1 MEVLEKGK
9 SISIH
14 TGEKSPIKNILVD
27 AGIVIILIWGVFTVL
42 VYFFSQPGGEMLP
55 YFIAITLL
63 LVVPLVS
70 GILIRQSRRYK
81 EIHFD
86 GERKVL
92 SLRGVWRS
100 WQVPFEEIQGFQV
113 NRYRFKK
120 DLFLY
125 RFEAI
130 HSSGKILRLVQDVPD
145 SEPLRSL
152 GEKVRE
158 LVKRPLHVYH

>member
-14 TGEKSPIKNILVD
+14 TGEKSPMKNILVD
-27 AGIVIILIWGVFTVL
+27 AGIVIILIWGVFIVL
-42 VYFFSQPGGEMLP
+42 VYFFSKAGREMFP

-70 GILIRQSRRYK
+70 GILIRQSRRYR
-81 EIHFD
+81 EILFD

-100 WQVPFEEIQGFQV
+100 WQVPFEEIRGFQV
-113 NRYRFKK
+113 NKYLFKR

-125 RFEAI
+125 RFEVLL
-130 HSSGKILRLVQDVPD
+130 SSGKILRLVQDVPD

-158 LVKRPLHVYH
+158 LAKRPLHVYH

>member
-14 TGEKSPIKNILVD
+14 TGGRSPIKNILVD

-42 VYFFSQPGGEMLP
+42 VYFFSRSGREMLP
-55 YFIAITLL
+55 YFIAISLL

-70 GILIRQSRRYK
+70 GILVRQSRRYR
-81 EIHFD
+81 EIIFD

-92 SLRGVWRS
+92 SLRGIWRS
-100 WQVPFEEIQGFQV
+100 WQVPFEEIRGFQV
-113 NRYRFKK
+113 NKYPFKR

-130 HSSGKILRLVQDVPD
+130 LSSGKILRLIQDVPD
-145 SEPLRSL
+145 SEPLHSL

>member
-14 TGEKSPIKNILVD
+14 AGEKFPIKRIIVD
-27 AGIVIILIWGVFTVL
+27 AGVILILIWGVFAIL
-42 VYFFSQPGGEMLP
+42 VYFFSRAGGEMFP
-55 YFIAITLL
+55 YFIAISLL

-70 GILIRQSRRYK
+70 GILIRQSRRYR
-81 EIHFD
+81 EILFD

-100 WQVPFEEIQGFQV
+100 WQVSFEEIRGFQV
-113 NRYRFKK
+113 NKYRFKK

-125 RFEAI
+125 RFEVLL
-130 HSSGKILRLVQDVPD
+130 SSGKILRLIQDVPD
-145 SEPLRSL
+145 KDPLCSL
-152 GEKVRE
+152 GEKVGE

>member
-9 SISIH
+9 SISIY
-14 TGEKSPIKNILVD
+14 TGEKSPIKDILVD

-42 VYFFSQPGGEMLP
+42 VYFFSQDAGEMLP

-63 LVVPLVS
+63 LVVPLIS
-70 GILIRQSRRYK
+70 GILIRQSRRYR

-100 WQVPFEEIQGFQV
+100 WQVPFEEIRGFQV
-113 NRYRFKK
+113 NKYLFKR

-125 RFEAI
+125 RFEVLL
-130 HSSGKILRLVQDVPD
+130 SSGKTLRLVQDVPD

>member
-1 MEVLEKGK
+1 MEVREKGK

-14 TGEKSPIKNILVD
+14 TGEKSPIKNILAD
-27 AGIVIILIWGVFTVL
+27 EGIVIILIWGVFAVL
-42 VYFFSQPGGEMLP
+42 VYFFSQPSGEMLP

-63 LVVPLVS
+63 LVVPLVF